1 MRKYI
6 VYILKN
12 PITLLLSIIIG
23 IYIGSSHKIIGT
35 YLSVYATIYLLL
47 LNMAVI
53 PVIVSAIIC
62 SIGKFITNDYLKG
75 FFGRII
81 LFIGI
86 VSIIYALLGILVG
99 VLFTPGDISTESK
112 DILSQQVNLRSE
124 VVEVNLSG
132 EDTIETGF
140 ISFLLKIIPAN
151 IFNSL
156 SSSHIFSIL
165 VFSVLFGLSIG
176 SLPKRG
182 VRRKYLI
189 IGFFEEIYEVFSTL
203 ISYLMVL
210 LPIFVIC
217 ITASEFAKMNTNVI
231 FATGKL
237 VLIFYIFGFLLLC
250 VNTVILAVSSKQKL
264 LPSAMAC
271 FHPLVALFVVR
282 NSIVTMPIFINTLSS
297 KFKVNYVF
305 SKSVLPILMVIGR
318 FGNIFYFSLITIFSA
333 QLYDIELSGM
343 IYIFLVL
350 AVIFAGLATFGIS
363 GTPTLS
369 ILAVVISSIGI
380 PVETTLLFLISID
393 IVIEPLR
400 STIIM
405 HTNTALTSVLY
416 NNFTKK
422 YQDIQ

>member
-35 YLSVYATIYLLL
+35 YLSVYSTIYLLL

-62 SIGKFITNDYLKG
+62 SIGKFITNDYLKR

-81 LFIGI
+81 LFVGI

-132 EDTIETGF
+132 EDTVETGF
-140 ISFLLKIIPAN
+140 ISFLLKIIPSN

-165 VFSVLFGLSIG
+165 IFSILFGLSIG

-210 LPIFVIC
+210 LPIFVVC
-217 ITASEFAKMNTNVI
+217 ITASEFAKMNMNVI

-250 VNTVILAVSSKQKL
+250 ANVVMLAVSSKQKL
-264 LPSAMAC
+264 LPSAMAS

-343 IYIFLVL
+343 IYMFLAV

-422 YQDIQ
+422 YQDIR